1 MKDDLQRFV
10 DAQSRVLDHV
20 RQELKAGRKTSH
32 WMWFIF
38 PQIKGLGHSATAKR
52 YALADL
58 EEARAYLAHPILG
71 PRLIECTR
79 AVLHLKD
86 KPLGEIF
93 GNPDD
98 LKFRSSMTLFA
109 HASDQPVF
117 HEALAHFCGG
127 EEDSET
133 VKRL

>member
-10 DAQSRVLDHV
+10 DAQSRAIDHV
-20 RQELKAGRKTSH
+20 RQELKAGHKTSH

-52 YALADL
+52 YAIADL

-71 PRLIECTR
+71 PRLVECTR

-86 KPLGEIF
+86 KTLDEIF
-93 GNPDD
+93 GPPDD

-109 HASDQPVF
+109 HASDNPVF
-117 HEALAHFCGG
+117 REALTRYCGG
-127 EEDSET
+127 EEDAET

>member
-52 YALADL
+52 YAIADL

-86 KPLGEIF
+86 KPLTEIF
-93 GNPDD
+93 GTPDD

-109 HASDQPVF
+109 HASDNPAF
-117 HEALAHFCGG
+117 REALTCFCGG
-127 EEDSET
+127 EEDAET